1 MTAKVILLQRR
12 KNAVAPPIPPGL
24 PEITAL
30 NFAAQFLAESPI
42 RNEPKA
48 KFIIVTAKLCKFC
61 D

>member
-30 NFAAQFLAESPI
+30 NFAATVFVC
-42 RNEPKA
+42 R
-48 KFIIVTAKLCKFC
+48 FTA
-61 D
+61 